1 MTCGIIATVYPG
13 ESLIMSISE
22 KQTAKTQHTVRSRQN
37 ARTYVRRPRG
47 SVNLPFMNEDGSKKR
62 CDWLEKLEK

>member
-1 MTCGIIATVYPG
+1 
-13 ESLIMSISE
+13 MSISE